1 MSDSKYHK
9 NITKLRDDDNVMHGV
24 LIGIV
29 LTVLVVWVAILAIWV
44 L

>member
-1 MSDSKYHK
+1 MNDSKYHK
-9 NITKLRDDDNVMHGV
+9 NITKLRDEDNVMRGV

-29 LTVLVVWVAILAIWV
+29 LTALIVWVAILAIWV